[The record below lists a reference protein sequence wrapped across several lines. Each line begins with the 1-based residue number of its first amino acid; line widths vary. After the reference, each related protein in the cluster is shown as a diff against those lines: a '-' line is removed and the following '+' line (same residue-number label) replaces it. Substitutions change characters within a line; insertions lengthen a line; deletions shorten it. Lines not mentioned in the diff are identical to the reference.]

1 MAIALKLPIKS
12 PTKKGRTGRRRPKQ
26 ALSTATTRQRIKRA
40 CLFMDLELNLVI
52 ATAQCAD
59 KEWVHQFWGLVMGAV
74 PEAFD
79 FV

>member
-12 PTKKGRTGRRRPKQ
+12 PTKNGRTGRRRPKQ

-40 CLFMDLELNLVI
+40 CLFMDFESDLII

-59 KEWVHQFWGLVMGAV
+59 KEWVDQFWGFVMGAV
-74 PEAFD
+74 PKTFE